1 MRNIA
6 VIGAG
11 QMGTGI
17 AQTVAA
23 HGMKVMLTDVDLPR
37 AEAGKANIEKALAKL
52 MGRGKIEAVEAEWR
66 IPGGRCFRVRCA
78 DDRKF
83 ELFYGELYD
92 EWRINEL

>member
-23 HGMKVMLTDVDLPR
+23 HGMTVMLTDVDLPR
-37 AEAGKANIEKALAKL
+37 AEAGKEKIAQALAKL
-52 MGRGKIEAVEAEWR
+52 MGRGKIEAHEAESLLAR
-66 IPGGRCFRVRCA
+66 ITPVA
-78 DDRKF
+78 
-83 ELFYGELYD
+83 
-92 EWRINEL
+92 